1 MNPATYRNPSRI
13 CFDADQL
20 QRHRRLSYMLQQAD
34 CLAGELLLMLRR
46 LHRNPRHC
54 RQVRAEIVAVAQW
67 MNFLTEEC
75 EYIITETAE
84 RRPDGVTLSWGVLC
98 KGAERKPPPQH
109 AAAGEQMPT
118 NICNQILA
126 GEHNS
131 SFCLPAP
138 REWRLTSSSRAA
150 VHLI

>member
-1 MNPATYRNPSRI
+1 MNPASYRNPSRI

-54 RQVRAEIVAVAQW
+54 RRVRAEIVAVAQW

-75 EYIITETAE
+75 EYLVTEHAE
-84 RRPDGVTLSWGVLC
+84 RGTGGVDLSREVRC
-98 KGAERKPPPQH
+98 KVR
-109 AAAGEQMPT
+109 
-118 NICNQILA
+118 
-126 GEHNS
+126 
-131 SFCLPAP
+131 
-138 REWRLTSSSRAA
+138 
-150 VHLI
+150 

>member
-1 MNPATYRNPSRI
+1 SSFTISNRSPTVETLGRSGAGPMNPATYRNPSRI

-46 LHRNPRHC
+46 FHRNPRHC
-54 RQVRAEIVAVAQW
+54 RRVRAEIIAVAQW

-84 RRPDGVTLSWGVLC
+84 RRPRS
-98 KGAERKPPPQH
+98 E
-109 AAAGEQMPT
+109 
-118 NICNQILA
+118 
-126 GEHNS
+126 EH
-131 SFCLPAP
+131 
-138 REWRLTSSSRAA
+138 TSELQSRS
-150 VHLI
+150 